1 MPLTDKTFC
10 TGAKVPYGARGVN
23 CTANRCKV
31 PLVRKT
37 GRRRPVLPFGD
48 TETPDPDAPLAIFQT
63 VSLGNPMNKPLAYAP
78 IRKCPEAGR
87 VVHKGV
93 QVDHSA

>member
-1 MPLTDKTFC
+1 MPCRRRVFFIHS
-10 TGAKVPYGARGVN
+10 AAERN
-23 CTANRCKV
+23 CLKIPNRLRTKV

-37 GRRRPVLPFGD
+37 GRRRPILPFCD

-63 VSLGNPMNKPLAYAP
+63 VSLGNPMNKLLAYAP

-87 VVHKGV
+87 VVRKGV